1 MEKTAIVFWLD
12 ISLYLKKKN
21 TLGCVVWGDTI
32 IVMIMLV
39 FLMYRLVHL
48 FVPFRAPGIG
58 DPRVS
63 RVVPRVSHGIPNFWL
78 IFLFI
83 HGMQSQWQSLNF
95 IYFIFDIFLVS
106 LYRYMILFTVLY
118 WELFYRATCS
128 FTNKSKR
135 VLVHF
140 NSKKINYVY
149 IYYYY

>member
-1 MEKTAIVFWLD
+1 MKDNFWTMFGKNGHSVL
-12 ISLYLKKKN
+12 IRHFSIFEKKN

-48 FVPFRAPGIG
+48 FVPFGAPGIG

-106 LYRYMILFTVLY
+106 LYTWFCSQFYFESWLLELLVL
-118 WELFYRATCS
+118 LH
-128 FTNKSKR
+128 TNPKE
-135 VLVHF
+135 V
-140 NSKKINYVY
+140 
-149 IYYYY
+149 

>member
-1 MEKTAIVFWLD
+1 MKDNFWTMFGKNGHSVL
-12 ISLYLKKKN
+12 IRYFSIFEKKKN

-63 RVVPRVSHGIPNFWL
+63 RVVPRVSRGIPNFWL

-83 HGMQSQWQSLNF
+83 HGMLSQWQSLNL
-95 IYFIFDIFLVS
+95 IYFIFDIFWLVCIHDFVPS
-106 LYRYMILFTVLY
+106 FIL
-118 WELFYRATCS
+118 
-128 FTNKSKR
+128 R
-135 VLVHF
+135 VG
-140 NSKKINYVY
+140 Y
-149 IYYYY
+149 